1 MDPLLADEFGLNF
14 KAPLENIMNVLV
26 EVKRRMSPFKLMF
39 VCGLIVVLI
48 LGYEYA
54 KPVRIVH
61 GHGTREFNVTA
72 ARTRPGM
79 QIPVL
84 SVAQGDS
91 VIVNISSNEPGM
103 IMVHGVDEMPE
114 VEPGRPAQFH
124 MTAKTSGRFSLH
136 LHAAD
141 GTQIEIATIA
151 VLPQN

>member
-1 MDPLLADEFGLNF
+1 
-14 KAPLENIMNVLV
+14 MNALV
-26 EVKRRMSPFKLMF
+26 AVKRRMPPLKLIL
-39 VCGLIVVLI
+39 VCVLI
-48 LGYEYA
+48 AILLLGYEYA
-54 KPVRIVH
+54 KPVRTVH
-61 GHGTREFNVTA
+61 GHETHEFHVTA
-72 ARTRPGM
+72 VRKKPGV

-103 IMVHGVDEMPE
+103 VMVHGVDEMPE
-114 VEPGRPAQFH
+114 VEPGRPTQFH

>member
-1 MDPLLADEFGLNF
+1 
-14 KAPLENIMNVLV
+14 MNVLV
-26 EVKRRMSPFKLMF
+26 EVKHRIPPLKLIF
-39 VCGLIVVLI
+39 VCGLIVVLV

-54 KPVRIVH
+54 KPVRTVH
-61 GHGTREFNVTA
+61 GRGTREFNVTA

-91 VIVNISSNEPGM
+91 VIINISSNEPGM
-103 IMVHGVDEMPE
+103 VMVHGVDEMPE
-114 VEPGRPAQFH
+114 VEPGLPAQFH

>member
-1 MDPLLADEFGLNF
+1 MDPLLADEFGLSV
-14 KAPLENIMNVLV
+14 KALLENLMNALV
-26 EVKRRMSPFKLMF
+26 AVKRRMPLLKLTL
-39 VCGLIVVLI
+39 VCGLIVILL

-54 KPVRIVH
+54 KPVRTVH

-72 ARTRPGM
+72 VRTRPGM

-103 IMVHGVDEMPE
+103 VMVHGVDEMPE

-124 MTAKTSGRFSLH
+124 MTGEKSGRFSLH